1 MVNFI
6 LKSPSGFSETL
17 LNVTKVRCYLSSKGG
32 VEIYDNHQEMM
43 GWIETYSVIEV
54 IDKELRKLIYLVGEG
69 TLIVENKNI
78 TQDGNISDKL
88 PVSTCAF
95 ISAEYAHE
103 ISGENARKEL
113 EEALTNVKAEIKNTQ
128 ENAKDNVGKIE
139 ILEKNEAFLTKAL
152 MYVNRGIN

>member
-17 LNVTKVRCYLSSKGG
+17 LNVTKIRCFLSSKGG

-43 GWIETYSVIEV
+43 GWIETYSLIEV
-54 IDKELRKLIYLVGEG
+54 IDKELKKLIYLVGEG

-78 TQDGNISDKL
+78 TEDGNITDKVPL
-88 PVSTCAF
+88 STCAF

-113 EEALTNVKAEIKNTQ
+113 EDALANLKIELKNTPK
-128 ENAKDNVGKIE
+128 ENVGKIQ
-139 ILEKNEAFLTKAL
+139 ILEKNEEFLVKAL
-152 MYVNRGIN
+152 VFVNRGIS